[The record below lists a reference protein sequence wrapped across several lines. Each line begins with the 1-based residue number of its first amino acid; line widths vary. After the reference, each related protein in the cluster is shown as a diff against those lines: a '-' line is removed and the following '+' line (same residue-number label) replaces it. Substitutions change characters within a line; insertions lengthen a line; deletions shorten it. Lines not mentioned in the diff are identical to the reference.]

1 MKSHRSVKLTVLAI
15 ILLLAA
21 AAAVPWRTLAAS
33 AKVAPVPGGP
43 KFLMVDATQFR
54 AWRPETTAYLGEGGL
69 MNPGSEGNFYQAGLS
84 LPDNIKITKVV
95 VYFYDNSELDDQD
108 DLVVALWRCDPSTGD
123 HVEMATV
130 ASSGAQD
137 QYRNAADTSIIEPM
151 VNQQSYSYYLEVGM
165 PPRGDTLRVAAVR
178 IDYRYRAAQQSS
190 EDNP

>member
-54 AWRPETTAYLGEGGL
+54 AWRPETVAYLTDGGL
-69 MNPGSEGNFYQAGLS
+69 INPGSEGNFYQAGLS

-95 VYFYDNSELDDQD
+95 VYFFDNSELDDQD
-108 DLVVALWRCDPSTGD
+108 DLVVALWRYDPATGD